1 MDFYYG
7 TIIAINK
14 KNNYNTVIHVCTM
27 YIFIV
32 QNKAKI
38 LKTPPP
44 PKKNQQQKNP
54 KKQTKTKKN

>member
-7 TIIAINK
+7 TIIATNK

-32 QNKAKI
+32 RKKAKI
-38 LKTPPP
+38 LPPPP
-44 PKKNQQQKNP
+44 PKKKQKQN
-54 KKQTKTKKN
+54 KTKTKTKKN